1 MDIMEVDEN
10 KNTLETVVEG
20 LIQETH
26 ELLPKTISA
35 TKAADERSKQH
46 RVYWTDRHRL
56 HVLLEAAEDT
66 RRGLPNA
73 IVAPWFLA
81 ELRTTLDVVRRWRGK
96 PSWKEIEPSLKT
108 PTHFKHSILKFH
120 VAEHLEKAGHKV
132 EIVPRGESASPDLV
146 LQAIGGTQDSVYVEC
161 YQPDALCGRVSDVSK
176 KRAKKIVKMSMKKVE
191 RQLDRKS
198 PGILA
203 ICGYNQSNRSL
214 ATLRQAVIYGLQ
226 KTSFP
231 NLCGFW
237 LMMLGIVFRLDKN
250 NMSFTP
256 TISANFIPN
265 PSYFGRVSIEANVPD
280 DHPQLIK
287 EPLIDSI
294 SDNLL
299 SGDINL
305 VTSLVTPSNVDS
317 TPVKKA
323 RSGVTGTRKLN
334 IIEKPKQ
341 LNRTV
346 VHGAGNEVPP
356 LFKGEGNIDY
366 LCGQCGAILAKHV
379 WELSISNVVVECPTC
394 RTYNEVPPLPDSD
407 FDRVQLTRGNYNF
420 SDALI
425 LRRGIHIEGQ

>member
-1 MDIMEVDEN
+1 MDIMKVSEN
-10 KNTLETVVEG
+10 KNALEIVVEG

-26 ELLPKTISA
+26 ELLSKTINA
-35 TKAADERSKQH
+35 TKAADEERKQQ
-46 RVYWTDRHRL
+46 RVNWTDRHRL

-66 RRGLPNA
+66 RRDLPNA
-73 IVAPWFLA
+73 VVAPWFLA
-81 ELRTTLDVVRRWRGK
+81 ELRTTLDVVRRWREK
-96 PSWKEIEPSLKT
+96 PSWKEIEPSLRT
-108 PTHFKHSILKFH
+108 PTHFKHTILKFH

-146 LQAIGGTQDSVYVEC
+146 LRAIGGTQDCVYVEC
-161 YQPDALCGRVSDVSK
+161 YQPNALCGRVSDIS
-176 KRAKKIVKMSMKKVE
+176 AKGAKNIVKTSMKKVK

-214 ATLRQAVIYGLQ
+214 ATLRQAVIYRLQ

-237 LMMLGIVFRLDKN
+237 LMMLGIVLRIDKN
-250 NMSFTP
+250 NMSFAP

-265 PSYFGRVSIEANVPD
+265 PSYFGRVSIEAKVPD

-287 EPLIDSI
+287 EPLIDII
-294 SDNLL
+294 SDSLL

-305 VTSLVTPSNVDS
+305 ITSLMTTSNVEPA
-317 TPVKKA
+317 PVKEA
-323 RSGVTGTRKLN
+323 RGRVMRELN

-341 LNRTV
+341 LSRTV
-346 VHGAGNEVPP
+346 VHGAGNNVPP
-356 LFKGEGNIDY
+356 LFEGEGNIDY

-394 RTYNEVPPLPDSD
+394 RTYNEFSPLPDSD
-407 FDRVQLTRGNYNF
+407 FDRFQLRRGNYNF
-420 SDALI
+420 SDAVI
-425 LRRGIHIEGQ
+425 LRRGMYIKGQ